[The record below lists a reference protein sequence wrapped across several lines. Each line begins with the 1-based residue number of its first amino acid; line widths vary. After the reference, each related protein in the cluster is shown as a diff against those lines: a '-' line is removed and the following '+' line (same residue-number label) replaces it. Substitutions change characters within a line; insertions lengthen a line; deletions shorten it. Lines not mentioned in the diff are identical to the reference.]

1 MAEICARQGF
11 FPDTISTDVHLG
23 SNRGPCYDMAT
34 AATKMLHVGQPLAD
48 VIRACT
54 TVPAATIGW
63 GDRIGSLKVG
73 MAADVALLELADC
86 EMELEDCQAQL
97 RTVRQ
102 RLVGRAVWKGGKRF
116 AVTTP
121 EEDTS
126 HRFGFPSQRSVAM
139 GRMSWDTLCVRDA
152 TPPPPV
158 AEEFQ
163 KMVDDQLQALRE
175 RAEEALMRS
184 SVGDGNPNVPAAL
197 YSMPFCLD
205 VKSPAVEDS
214 EDDKGESAEAQAA
227 PQLLA
232 LEDKPRVQTLELA
245 DAAAPAHA
253 AGRRLLISFP
263 ESEAYLEKLRREA
276 LIIGC
281 C

>member
-1 MAEICARQGF
+1 
-11 FPDTISTDVHLG
+11 
-23 SNRGPCYDMAT
+23 
-34 AATKMLHVGQPLAD
+34 
-48 VIRACT
+48 
-54 TVPAATIGW
+54 
-63 GDRIGSLKVG
+63 
-73 MAADVALLELADC
+73 
-86 EMELEDCQAQL
+86 
-97 RTVRQ
+97 
-102 RLVGRAVWKGGKRF
+102 
-116 AVTTP
+116 
-121 EEDTS
+121 
-126 HRFGFPSQRSVAM
+126 
-139 GRMSWDTLCVRDA
+139 
-152 TPPPPV
+152 
-158 AEEFQ
+158 
-163 KMVDDQLQALRE
+163 MVDEQLQALRE

-184 SVGDGNPNVPAAL
+184 SVGDGNPNVPQGL

-205 VKSPAVEDS
+205 VKSPAVEDN

-232 LEDKPRVQTLELA
+232 LEDKPRVETLELA

>member
-1 MAEICARQGF
+1 M
-11 FPDTISTDVHLG
+11 
-23 SNRGPCYDMAT
+23 Y
-34 AATKMLHVGQPLAD
+34 
-48 VIRACT
+48 
-54 TVPAATIGW
+54 PAA
-63 GDRIGSLKVG
+63 DP
-73 MAADVALLELADC
+73 A
-86 EMELEDCQAQL
+86 
-97 RTVRQ
+97 
-102 RLVGRAVWKGGKRF
+102 RAV
-116 AVTTP
+116 
-121 EEDTS
+121 
-126 HRFGFPSQRSVAM
+126 
-139 GRMSWDTLCVRDA
+139 VR
-152 TPPPPV
+152 V

-163 KMVDDQLQALRE
+163 RLVDEQLQALRE

-205 VKSPAVEDS
+205 VQSPAVEDN

-232 LEDKPRVQTLELA
+232 LEDKPRVETLELA